1 MTFVTAMRLIVLAA
15 IAAFGGGFAWGVAD
29 HRGIAAVA
37 DFADQH
43 IVFPKPDRE
52 ALLVFGCDS
61 SQPLVAYNLLNDEV
75 LTKQQEIKAR
85 LASPVNLVF
94 QNNLF
99 SHYTAFG
106 AGVFGTMFSLTDE
119 LRRWKARESTKWT
132 IALLGAVVI
141 PTSYLGY
148 LASNWFRLECGSK
161 SIYERLADKRL
172 WGPHRL
178 DAARAMFD
186 QLAYCIDRRVTL
198 PAEQESSA
206 SSAPDAPGGSES
218 PEDQRGRAR
227 ASPQERQKAI
237 DDWRAYISAANT
249 DLPQQ
254 SAVESRYREREVV
267 PGREKPKAQP
277 TWGDSFYQR
286 IYGDEG
292 FVAADADFDK
302 ADFQLIF
309 ALERRCGQLDREAAK
324 TLYAKVYESSEP
336 AATSVATK
344 DQEDFFTRR
353 AEVSRAMLKSM

>member
-148 LASNWFRLECGSK
+148 LASGWFRLECGSK

-172 WGPHRL
+172 WGPRRL

-186 QLAYCIDRRVTL
+186 QLA
-198 PAEQESSA
+198 
-206 SSAPDAPGGSES
+206 
-218 PEDQRGRAR
+218 
-227 ASPQERQKAI
+227 
-237 DDWRAYISAANT
+237 
-249 DLPQQ
+249 
-254 SAVESRYREREVV
+254 
-267 PGREKPKAQP
+267 
-277 TWGDSFYQR
+277 
-286 IYGDEG
+286 
-292 FVAADADFDK
+292 
-302 ADFQLIF
+302 
-309 ALERRCGQLDREAAK
+309 
-324 TLYAKVYESSEP
+324 
-336 AATSVATK
+336 
-344 DQEDFFTRR
+344 
-353 AEVSRAMLKSM
+353 

>member
-1 MTFVTAMRLIVLAA
+1 
-15 IAAFGGGFAWGVAD
+15 
-29 HRGIAAVA
+29 
-37 DFADQH
+37 
-43 IVFPKPDRE
+43 
-52 ALLVFGCDS
+52 
-61 SQPLVAYNLLNDEV
+61 
-75 LTKQQEIKAR
+75 
-85 LASPVNLVF
+85 
-94 QNNLF
+94 
-99 SHYTAFG
+99 
-106 AGVFGTMFSLTDE
+106 
-119 LRRWKARESTKWT
+119 
-132 IALLGAVVI
+132 
-141 PTSYLGY
+141 
-148 LASNWFRLECGSK
+148 
-161 SIYERLADKRL
+161 LADKRL

-353 AEVSRAMLKSM
+353 AEVLRAMLKSM

>member
-1 MTFVTAMRLIVLAA
+1 MTFATALKLVVLAA
-15 IAAFGGGFAWGVAD
+15 ITGVGGGFAWGVAD

-37 DFADQH
+37 NFADQH

-52 ALLVFGCDS
+52 ALLVFACDS

-75 LTKQQEIKAR
+75 VTKQDEIKAKLSSPLN
-85 LASPVNLVF
+85 LAF

-106 AGVFGTMFSLTDE
+106 AGAFGTMFSLTDQ
-119 LRRWKARESTKWT
+119 LKHWKARESTKLT
-132 IALLGAVVI
+132 VALIGAVVI

-148 LASNWFRLECGSK
+148 LASGWFRLECGSK

-172 WGPHRL
+172 WGTHRL

-186 QLAYCIDRRVTL
+186 RLAYCIDRHATL
-198 PAEQESSA
+198 PAEQESLA
-206 SSAPDAPGGSES
+206 SSAPNTLGGTES
-218 PEDQRGRAR
+218 PEDKSGRVR
-227 ASPQERQKAI
+227 ASPQDRQQAI
-237 DDWRAYISAANT
+237 DEWRTYIAAANT
-249 DLPQQ
+249 NLPQQ
-254 SAVESRYREREVV
+254 SVVESRYREREVL
-267 PGREKPKAQP
+267 PGREKPKTQP

-309 ALERRCGQLDREAAK
+309 ALERRCGQLDGETAK
-324 TLYAKVYESSEP
+324 TLYVKVYASSEP

-344 DQEDFFTRR
+344 DQDDFFTRR
-353 AEVSRAMLKSM
+353 ADVLRSILKSM

>member
-1 MTFVTAMRLIVLAA
+1 MTFATAVRLVVLAA

-29 HRGIAAVA
+29 HRGIEAVA
-37 DFADQH
+37 NFADQH

-52 ALLVFGCDS
+52 ALLVFACDS

-75 LTKQQEIKAR
+75 LTKQEQIKAR
-85 LASPVNLVF
+85 LSSPVNLVF

-106 AGVFGTMFSLTDE
+106 VGVFGTMFSLTDE
-119 LRRWKARESTKWT
+119 LKRWKARESTKWT

-148 LASNWFRLECGSK
+148 LASGWFRLECGSK
-161 SIYERLADKRL
+161 TIYERLADKRL

-198 PAEQESSA
+198 PADQETLSSFG
-206 SSAPDAPGGSES
+206 SNGPGDTEG
-218 PEDQRGRAR
+218 PQDKRGRAR
-227 ASPQERQKAI
+227 ASRQERQKAI
-237 DDWRAYISAANT
+237 DEWRQYISAANT
-249 DLPQQ
+249 NLPQQ
-254 SAVESRYREREVV
+254 SAVESRYREREAV

-286 IYGDEG
+286 IYGAR
-292 FVAADADFDK
+292 VSSPPMRISTRP
-302 ADFQLIF
+302 IF
-309 ALERRCGQLDREAAK
+309 N
-324 TLYAKVYESSEP
+324 
-336 AATSVATK
+336 
-344 DQEDFFTRR
+344 
-353 AEVSRAMLKSM
+353 

>member
-37 DFADQH
+37 DFADHH

-52 ALLVFGCDS
+52 ALLVFACDS

-148 LASNWFRLECGSK
+148 LASDWFRLECGSK

-198 PAEQESSA
+198 PGEQESSA
-206 SSAPDAPGGSES
+206 SFAPDAPGGGES
-218 PEDQRGRAR
+218 PR
-227 ASPQERQKAI
+227 
-237 DDWRAYISAANT
+237 ISAAVRAGARRGGKRRSTSGEPTFPRRTRTCRSNR
-249 DLPQQ
+249 P
-254 SAVESRYREREVV
+254 SRVAIASRGWC
-267 PGREKPKAQP
+267 PAGRNRKRNRRGETASTNASMATRGSSPP
-277 TWGDSFYQR
+277 MR
-286 IYGDEG
+286 ISTRP
-292 FVAADADFDK
+292 
-302 ADFQLIF
+302 IF
-309 ALERRCGQLDREAAK
+309 N
-324 TLYAKVYESSEP
+324 
-336 AATSVATK
+336 
-344 DQEDFFTRR
+344 
-353 AEVSRAMLKSM
+353 

>member
-1 MTFVTAMRLIVLAA
+1 MTFVTAVRLIVLAA

-37 DFADQH
+37 DFADHH

-52 ALLVFGCDS
+52 ALLVFACDS

-85 LASPVNLVF
+85 LASPVNLLF

-119 LRRWKARESTKWT
+119 LRRWKVRESTKWT

-148 LASNWFRLECGSK
+148 LASGWFRLECGSK

-186 QLAYCIDRRVTL
+186 QLAYCIDRPVTL

-237 DDWRAYISAANT
+237 DDWRAYFRGEHGPAAAIGRREPLSRAGGCARQGETESAT
-249 DLPQQ
+249 D
-254 SAVESRYREREVV
+254 V
-267 PGREKPKAQP
+267 GRQLLS
-277 TWGDSFYQR
+277 THL
-286 IYGDEG
+286 GDEC

-353 AEVSRAMLKSM
+353 AEVLRAMLKSM